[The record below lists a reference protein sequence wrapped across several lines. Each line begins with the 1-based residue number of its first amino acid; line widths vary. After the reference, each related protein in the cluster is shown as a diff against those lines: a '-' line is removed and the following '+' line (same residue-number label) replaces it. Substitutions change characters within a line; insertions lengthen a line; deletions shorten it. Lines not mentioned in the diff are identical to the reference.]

1 MCYLLFEVNRFFCW
15 MRWWLFNPTT
25 AGRDRKKY
33 TEKEREREIE
43 TRETE
48 TERQRDRE
56 TQRERERER
65 DRDRERKE
73 NSRKEKDT
81 DKNARL
87 CLAKKFVLSSF
98 FSLIQLLK
106 VFMKQHIHSI
116 LHLLFYE
123 RTYPFYVPFIISK
136 STSTVS
142 MKSTNDL
149 SKYNQAHLN
158 KFNTCNAIICSTWDL
173 SDLHF
178 TS

>member
-1 MCYLLFEVNRFFCW
+1 MKWTGFFVECVDDYSILQLQDSIE
-15 MRWWLFNPTT
+15 RNIQRKRERK
-25 AGRDRKKY
+25 RDR
-33 TEKEREREIE
+33 
-43 TRETE
+43 
-48 TERQRDRE
+48 D
-56 TQRERERER
+56 ER
-65 DRDRERKE
+65 DRDRETERHREKE
-73 NSRKEKDT
+73 SEREKKDKEKDT
-81 DKNARL
+81 DKNVRL

-116 LHLLFYE
+116 LNLLFYE